1 MTETNPV
8 TTYPSDEQMERWK
21 SRREELGF
29 RSRSAFLEA
38 MIEAGL
44 KKFDAPAT
52 AEGDEVRELRKQR
65 NNLRDE
71 LKRARERIQELEE
84 ALYRDEQQEILEY
97 IDTNSGAS
105 YEEIVQHVINTVPG
119 RVTEHLEELEGRKL
133 RQTGDGYHLAT
144 NSPEEG
150 QQ

>member
-1 MTETNPV
+1 MTDTNQV
-8 TTYPSDEQMERWK
+8 ATYPSDEQMERWQ

-29 RSRSAFLEA
+29 RSRSAFVEA

-44 KKFDAPAT
+44 KKFDSPTSTDA
-52 AEGDEVRELRKQR
+52 DKVRLLREQR
-65 NNLRDE
+65 NDLRDE
-71 LKRARERIQELEE
+71 LERARERIQELEE

-97 IDTNSGAS
+97 IDTNPGAS

-144 NSPEEG
+144 DGLEG
-150 QQ
+150 SH